1 MEYLYGELDRR
12 TRSALEEHLKSCD
25 ECRRSL
31 AEWRGAM
38 GELDAWKVGGRRPVV
53 LWLRPALRWAVAAL
67 LLLAVGF
74 GVGRVSSRGTADAE
88 ELRAEWRAALADA
101 ESRLREEIRADV
113 QEDINETALAT
124 LSTANAD
131 ATRLMNRY
139 AAAFDSTRRDD
150 LLTLAALTE
159 QEFARTRRQ
168 MASALTYTGPAAPVS
183 ESPSDQTQANQGG

>member
-12 TRSALEEHLKSCD
+12 THSALEEHLESCD
-25 ECRRSL
+25 ECRRAV

-38 GELDAWKVGGRRPVV
+38 GELDAWQVEAKRPLV

-74 GVGRVSSRGTADAE
+74 GVGRVSSRGTADTE

-101 ESRLREEIRADV
+101 ESRLKQDIRADV
-113 QEDINETALAT
+113 QEDMNEMALAT
-124 LSTANAD
+124 LSAAKAD
-131 ATRLMNRY
+131 TTRLLNRY

-150 LLTLAALTE
+150 LLTFAALTE

-168 MASALTYTGPAAPVS
+168 MASVLTYTYPEAAVP
-183 ESPSDQTQANQGG
+183 EPPSDQAQAD